1 MMALR
6 AAMKPWA
13 AASCSACRPWVT
25 RRTPATHR
33 LSRAELRW
41 LPNTWAESMLCA
53 GRARSARCCAS
64 STTKSAAL
72 PPAGDACQAR
82 TDAVPGGL
90 CAALHGLQAHRG
102 GYFGLR
108 GMGQHVALAARQA
121 LAVFEQQ

>member
-53 GRARSARCCAS
+53 GTPPRARLRAD
-64 STTKSAAL
+64 
-72 PPAGDACQAR
+72 GDACQAR

-90 CAALHGLQAHRG
+90 CSALHGLQAHRG